1 MKFLERFKQKDPVL
15 GIDIGASKIKVSQFD
30 FSSGKPKL
38 EKWAFIETPKGAFKG
53 NNFDKPEVVSTKI
66 SDLIINEGFE
76 FRKAAIGLPST
87 SVFVKTINIPRI
99 NEKNIRSHVELEAA
113 GFIPHGLD
121 GVSLDYHILGQVGSK
136 QLEVL
141 VVAAKDE
148 IIEKYKKAVSGA
160 GLDIAVID
168 VDYFALHNIF
178 KASYPNETE
187 TCSVI
192 LDIGSRFSSL
202 NITANNKSLC
212 TGDIAVGTDTIMTA
226 LRNINGYENVNVRE
240 VFVEKSVDLNEE
252 AQNIIAKK
260 VESISVECSRQ
271 IALMWGSVM
280 SDLEIEK
287 IYLCGGAKLIPDF
300 QKQLQ
305 KKAKCFV
312 EYFEISDSLK
322 VEGFSE
328 KNKKFEAG
336 LSAISLGLG
345 LRYPQDRFDRDCV

>member
-30 FSSGKPKL
+30 FTSGKPKL
-38 EKWAFIETPKGAFKG
+38 EKWAHIDTPSDAFKG
-53 NNFDKPEVVSTKI
+53 NNFEKPELVSTKI
-66 SDLIINEGFE
+66 SDLIIKNGFE
-76 FRKAAIGLPST
+76 FRKVAIGLPST

-99 NEKNIRSHVELEAA
+99 NEKSIRSHIELEAA

-121 GVSLDYHILGQVGSK
+121 GVSLDYNVLGEVGTK

-148 IIEKYKKAVSGA
+148 IIEKYKQAISGA
-160 GLDIAVID
+160 GLDIAIID

-178 KASYPNETE
+178 RACYPDEKN
-187 TCSVI
+187 CSVI

-212 TGDIAVGTDTIMTA
+212 TGDIAVGTDTIISS
-226 LRNINGYENVNVRE
+226 LKNLEEYKNVTVKD
-240 VFVEKSVDLNEE
+240 VFVDKSVELNEE
-252 AQNIIAKK
+252 AKNVIEKK
-260 VESISVECSRQ
+260 VESISIECARQ

-287 IYLCGGAKLIPDF
+287 IYLSGGAKLIPNF
-300 QKQLQ
+300 QKLLQ
-305 KKAKCFV
+305 NKAKCFV
-312 EYFEISDSLK
+312 EYFEVNSFLK
-322 VEGFSE
+322 AEGFE
-328 KNKKFEAG
+328 VNHKDFQAG

-345 LRYPQDRFDRDCV
+345 LRYPQDRFDKDCV